1 MSSLKY
7 RKERIKKIIKYWKFR
22 KCHDLMA
29 SFKPSKREFEAF
41 KNYVKIYIS
50 KSLGI
55 DYFENDAKFLK
66 SLEKGRKNRT
76 NVTPNGG
83 IVPKRE
89 THLEYN
95 LVLRE
100 WANLVRNFTKNK
112 PEFLSR
118 FRTTPNIRIKFGKE
132 LEDNVK
138 RPLNTALPHS
148 DAWVEGPWG
157 MNCFVP
163 IMGDTNN
170 NTLVYYEPKK
180 FKDEFLKTA
189 KTYIEMQWIMKYY
202 KKLSIIP
209 KAGNIYVSDY
219 ALVHNTYRK
228 TNCKTRISIDT
239 TIFIGDHEPHKDRM
253 KEYRNHIPLLGINE
267 FVDAGQYEHEK
278 HAEKISTFS
287 HYTSRVL
294 KTIKLDKN

>member
-157 MNCFVP
+157 MNCYIPFF
-163 IMGDTNN
+163 GDTKNN
-170 NTLVYYEPKK
+170 NLQFYEPI
-180 FKDEFLKTA
+180 DEFKESFMVISPSY
-189 KTYIEMQWIMKYY
+189 KKMQWVMDSYKPIKNFYPKIDKQYCIFVLRMQNHTFGYKFYY
-202 KKLSIIP
+202 P
-209 KAGNIYVSDY
+209 TPFQD
-219 ALVHNTYRK
+219 
-228 TNCKTRISIDT
+228 D
-239 TIFIGDHEPHKDRM
+239 
-253 KEYRNHIPLLGINE
+253 
-267 FVDAGQYEHEK
+267 Q
-278 HAEKISTFS
+278 EKIAP
-287 HYTSRVL
+287 
-294 KTIKLDKN
+294 